1 MAQSSQSF
9 MDRILRRARSATSDA
24 DLQQIK
30 DEMEGKVPPDL
41 MNAGDD
47 DLGGSDMDDTD
58 QNGIHMHVHLPNGG
72 ANGNGNGGDMNGG
85 GGEAPPMMEQ
95 DQGEP
100 DLPGGDIAD
109 LAARLAALEQK
120 VSELMDGDESEVE
133 LQNPGDAQDAKRY
146 IMRRGSRLAKA
157 HDEGPEIPTPER
169 QTEIIGET
177 DLPGL
182 QNLTQDSMPM
192 ELLWTDTMA
201 KGEIIVPGI
210 RIPTFDGRV
219 QAGVT
224 AQRLCSFRRQT
235 LDAALDSSEAREIL
249 SGLVGIKTKDQVK
262 TLPCDTLKMAFEA
275 TANSM
280 GAQRNNGFVRSSVTD
295 SLQLAQPA
303 HRVGPPSIGEIQRR
317 NREAWKTGEFK
328 PIH

>member
-1 MAQSSQSF
+1 MAQQSF

-24 DLQQIK
+24 DLDALK

-41 MNAGDD
+41 MNAGDN
-47 DLGGSDMDDTD
+47 GGDMDDTD

-72 ANGNGNGGDMNGG
+72 ANGNGAGDNQDGTLNIQHGENGNGNGEGGD
-85 GGEAPPMMEQ
+85 
-95 DQGEP
+95 
-100 DLPGGDIAD
+100 GDPV
-109 LAARLAALEQK
+109 AALSARVDALEAQL
-120 VSELMDGDESEVE
+120 SQLMDGDESEVE

-157 HDEGPEIPTPER
+157 HDDETIPVPER
-169 QTEIIGET
+169 KPEMIGET

-182 QNLTQDSMPM
+182 QDLTQDSVPL
-192 ELLWTDTMA
+192 ELLWQDTMA

-210 RIPTFDGRV
+210 RIPTFDSRTK
-219 QAGVT
+219 AGVT

-235 LDAALDSSEAREIL
+235 LDAALDSTEAKEIL
-249 SGLVGIKTKDQVK
+249 SGLVGVKTKDQVK
-262 TLPCDTLKMAFEA
+262 TLHCDTLKMAFEA
-275 TANSM
+275 TANAM
-280 GAQRNNGFVRSSVTD
+280 GAQRNNGFIRSSVAD
-295 SLQLAQPA
+295 SLPGAKTKQNGGMPTL
-303 HRVGPPSIGEIQRR
+303 GEIQRR